1 MATGTNRAE
10 SATTAPDRR
19 YRWSDL
25 QELIFLDRYAR
36 KGARADITVGD
47 TVVVLTKEHPRYPQK
62 EVGVVEAVDGDDISI
77 RLRSGELFTQ
87 QRPKVDRPLEVGPE
101 DMWDRMARAIV
112 QVEDGRKRKR
122 LEQEFRWLL
131 QDWRFVAGGRIN
143 AMLGTGQDLTAY
155 NCYVIPMRPD
165 DPSHGNDSRRA
176 IMDTLRNM
184 VEIMSR
190 GGGVGINLSTLRPR
204 LAYVQ
209 GVNGKSSG
217 SVSWGEL
224 FSTATGLVEQGG
236 SRRGALMLILNI
248 WHPDVIE
255 FINAKRDFG
264 VITNANISVGLT
276 DDFERALDNDEDW
289 ELVFPDYEAVG
300 SELFDREWD
309 GNIQR
314 WKEQGYPVKV
324 HKTIPARELWRM
336 IVESAWASAEPGIV
350 RMDYANRMSNTW
362 YFHDLIATNPCVTG
376 DTLISTEN
384 GLERAEDLYFANKP
398 QKVVVDGR
406 MSEEPLLPASAVFAT
421 GIKPVYKLT
430 TREGFSVRL
439 TADHRVM
446 TERGW
451 VVAEDLQPGDEIH
464 VVNRPGA
471 FGAEGSRELGLTLGW
486 LVGDGTITSKRA
498 VLSFWGDDRELAPAL
513 AEAVQT
519 VVRPSRNNR
528 EYALAATAVKGRDE
542 ARIQS
547 TRLRELC
554 EEHGLTENR
563 HMVPDVVFRGTR
575 DMQRA
580 FLQSLFSADGHIE
593 ADQGKRSYSVRL
605 TSHSYELLQDVQR
618 LLLNFG
624 VYSRIYAERRRPGER
639 LLPDGYGGLKS
650 YETSGEHQLVISRT
664 SLVRFADDIG
674 FLQDTKNAALQSVID
689 SYERGPYADRF
700 VATFVELVPDGEE
713 MVYDLTQP
721 ATSSF
726 VANGL
731 VVHNCGE
738 QFLPAWGVCNL
749 GHINLSRFVENGE
762 VLWDDLK
769 RAARLGVRFLDNI
782 IDITPYFFEQNE
794 QVQKAERRVGMGTM
808 GLAEMLIKLGLR
820 YGSPESLE
828 MIDKVYR
835 TIAMEAYYSSVD
847 IAEEKGSFP
856 MFDAEKFLQSG
867 FMQSMPEEVR
877 EAVRTKGIR
886 NCTILTQAPTGTTG
900 TMVGTSTGIEP
911 YYQWSYWRM
920 GRLGRR
926 EVREAIVDEW
936 LAENPDVD
944 GVDNLPDFFVTAL
957 DLDPADHVRVQAAI
971 QRWVDSSISKT
982 TNCPSDWTVEQ
993 VEELYALARELGC
1006 KGVTIYRDQSRD
1018 EQVLSRKEDG
1028 GDSAQAAAGS
1038 GTTTAAATEAAPA
1051 AAAGEAT
1058 GASGVAA
1065 SPQSTGTNGNG
1076 IAAMRD
1082 AKPTIGEVPEAVQ
1095 GVTFRQRTMVGTARI
1110 TINEADGEPFE
1121 TIIVLGKGGMDIT
1134 ADSEAIGRLISLYLR
1149 TPSPISNTKK
1159 LGLVV
1164 EQLSGIGGAQ
1174 PFGFGPH
1181 KVLSLP
1187 DALAKALERY
1197 LHAKDEA
1204 ARGEAATSEV
1214 APGNPSPDGGAT
1226 TAAGV
1231 ADGAGNPGS
1240 PTGSNAGWTSGTNG
1254 DPSHDPDFD
1263 PEMQVHPLQ
1272 TSADL
1277 CPACGT
1283 FSFIKAEGCGYCR
1296 TCGHSTC

>member
-1 MATGTNRAE
+1 MATETTGAE
-10 SATTAPDRR
+10 TAATSQERR

-36 KGARADITVGD
+36 KGSRADITVGD

-62 EVGVVEAVDGDDISI
+62 EVGVVEAVDGDDITV
-77 RLRSGELFTQ
+77 RLRSGERFTQ

-112 QVEDGRKRKR
+112 EVEDRRKRKR
-122 LEQEFRWLL
+122 LEKDFRWLL

-155 NCYVIPMRPD
+155 NCYVIPMRAD

-236 SRRGALMLILNI
+236 SRRGALMLILNV

-264 VITNANISVGLT
+264 VINNANISVGLT
-276 DDFERALDNDEDW
+276 DEFERALDNDEDW
-289 ELVFPDYEAVG
+289 ELIFPNYEAVG
-300 SELFDREWD
+300 SEVFDREWD
-309 GNIQR
+309 GNINR
-314 WKEQGYPVKV
+314 WREKGYPVKV

-336 IVESAWASAEPGIV
+336 IIESAWASAEPGIV

-362 YFHDLIATNPCVTG
+362 YFHDLIATNPC
-376 DTLISTEN
+376 
-384 GLERAEDLYFANKP
+384 
-398 QKVVVDGR
+398 
-406 MSEEPLLPASAVFAT
+406 
-421 GIKPVYKLT
+421 
-430 TREGFSVRL
+430 
-439 TADHRVM
+439 
-446 TERGW
+446 
-451 VVAEDLQPGDEIH
+451 
-464 VVNRPGA
+464 
-471 FGAEGSRELGLTLGW
+471 
-486 LVGDGTITSKRA
+486 
-498 VLSFWGDDRELAPAL
+498 
-513 AEAVQT
+513 
-519 VVRPSRNNR
+519 
-528 EYALAATAVKGRDE
+528 
-542 ARIQS
+542 
-547 TRLRELC
+547 
-554 EEHGLTENR
+554 
-563 HMVPDVVFRGTR
+563 
-575 DMQRA
+575 
-580 FLQSLFSADGHIE
+580 
-593 ADQGKRSYSVRL
+593 
-605 TSHSYELLQDVQR
+605 
-618 LLLNFG
+618 
-624 VYSRIYAERRRPGER
+624 
-639 LLPDGYGGLKS
+639 
-650 YETSGEHQLVISRT
+650 
-664 SLVRFADDIG
+664 
-674 FLQDTKNAALQSVID
+674 
-689 SYERGPYADRF
+689 
-700 VATFVELVPDGEE
+700 
-713 MVYDLTQP
+713 
-721 ATSSF
+721 
-726 VANGL
+726 
-731 VVHNCGE
+731 GE

-749 GHINLSRFVENGE
+749 GHINLSRFVQDGK
-762 VLWDDLK
+762 VVWDDLK

-782 IDITPYFFEQNE
+782 IDITPYFFKQNE
-794 QVQKAERRVGMGTM
+794 QVQKAERRIGMGTM

-835 TIAMEAYYSSVD
+835 TIATEAYFSSVEL
-847 IAEEKGSFP
+847 AEEKGSFP

-867 FMQSMPEEVR
+867 FMQGMPQEVR

-944 GVDNLPDFFVTAL
+944 GVENLPDFFVTAL

-982 TNCPSDWTVEQ
+982 TNCPSHWTVEQ

-1018 EQVLSRKEDG
+1018 EQVLSRKDDG
-1028 GDSAQAAAGS
+1028 DEPAEVVSAADSSAGGAAAN
-1038 GTTTAAATEAAPA
+1038 AA
-1051 AAAGEAT
+1051 
-1058 GASGVAA
+1058 SSVAA
-1065 SPQSTGTNGNG
+1065 SSPGADTAGNG
-1076 IAAMRD
+1076 IAAMRN
-1082 AKPTIGEVPEAVQ
+1082 AKPTIGEVPEAVH

-1110 TINEADGEPFE
+1110 TINEADDEPFE

-1134 ADSEAIGRLISLYLR
+1134 ADAEAIGRLISLYLR

-1174 PFGFGPH
+1174 PFGFGPN

-1197 LHAKDEA
+1197 LHGKHEA
-1204 ARGEAATSEV
+1204 AKSRSEAQSDAGASG
-1214 APGNPSPDGGAT
+1214 APETGAT
-1226 TAAGV
+1226 AGTAAS
-1231 ADGAGNPGS
+1231 ADS
-1240 PTGSNAGWTSGTNG
+1240 DVRTTSGTNG
-1254 DPSHDPDFD
+1254 NPGHDSNFD
-1263 PEMQVHPLQ
+1263 PEKQVHPLQ